1 MNQYRRPREPT
12 EAENAFARAE
22 VAVSGLSQDAAFE
35 RCRATLQAHLDA
47 YRDWAV
53 VGADLA
59 MLAQMG
65 ATTRDAMLTVWK
77 LAKEGLL
84 KPDQP

>member
-12 EAENAFARAE
+12 EAETAFARAE

-35 RCRATLQAHLDA
+35 RCRVTLQAHLDA
-47 YRDWAV
+47 YRNWAV
-53 VGADLA
+53 AGADLA
-59 MLAQMG
+59 MLGQMG
-65 ATTRDAMLTVWK
+65 VSTRDAMATVWK

-84 KPDQP
+84 KPDPQ